1 MYVLGSLQDDAP
13 EYATLDNAEMLAGF
27 VEEYTSQAS
36 AYEDSTNVFVP
47 YYRQAGMAVMKKSW
61 LETGNVYSAV
71 SGIPYKDITAALDYY
86 FTNCNDGRPFII
98 AGHSQGSAITMLV
111 LMQYF
116 KEHQEYYKRMIAAY
130 PIGYSVPKM
139 KTFLLL
145 CCFRAQSASTR

>member
-1 MYVLGSLQDDAP
+1 MGLAEGDP
-13 EYATLDNAEMLAGF
+13 EYAALDNVQIMEG
-27 VEEYTSQAS
+27 VKGQYEVQAS

-116 KEHQEYYKRMIAAY
+116 KEHQEYYKRMIAVY